1 MYQLIDLNL
10 RSDVRGDLLSLEQ
23 MKNVPFEIKR
33 VYCLTRLQASQ
44 PRGFHAH
51 RNLQQLVVC
60 LAGRCRFVLD
70 DGQEKQE
77 VWLDGAQQGLL
88 LGNQIWREMHDFSAD
103 CVLMVLASDYYDEA
117 DYIRDYQEF
126 LAVTVGQGR

>member
-10 RSDVRGDLLSLEQ
+10 LSDSRGDLLSLEQ
-23 MKNVPFEIKR
+23 MKNVPFDIKR

-70 DGQEKQE
+70 DGKQKHE
-77 VWLDGAQQGLL
+77 VWLESSRQGLL
-88 LGNQIWREMHDFSAD
+88 LGNQVWREMHDFSAD

-126 LAVTVGQGR
+126 LATTVG

>member
-10 RSDVRGDLLSLEQ
+10 LSDSRGDLLSLEQ
-23 MKNVPFEIKR
+23 MKNVPFDIKR
-33 VYCLTRLQASQ
+33 VYCLTKLEASQ

-70 DGQEKQE
+70 DGKQKHD
-77 VWLDGAQQGLL
+77 VWLESSRQGLL

-126 LAVTVGQGR
+126 LAATVG

>member
-70 DGQEKQE
+70 DGQEKHE